1 MSKVQYIENDGKP
14 TYAVIPVEDYNRL
27 LAAASGESGDTEY
40 TEIMAAIK
48 SGKEETF
55 PAEFVGRLLNT
66 DSEVRE
72 WRKYREFTQTSLA
85 RASGL
90 SQSAI
95 ALIEKGDRRPTVD
108 TARKIANALNCE
120 IDDLF

>member
-1 MSKVQYIENDGKP
+1 MSEVQYIENNGKP
-14 TYAVIPVEDYNRL
+14 AYAVIPVEEYNRL
-27 LAAASGESGDTEY
+27 LAAASGESEGTEY

-55 PAEFVGRLLNT
+55 PAEFVDRLLNT

-72 WRKYREFTQTSLA
+72 WRKYRGFSQTSLA
-85 RASGL
+85 KATGL
-90 SQSAI
+90 SQGAI
-95 ALIEKGDRRPTVD
+95 ALIEKGNRRPTVD
-108 TARKIANALNCE
+108 TARKIANVLSCD